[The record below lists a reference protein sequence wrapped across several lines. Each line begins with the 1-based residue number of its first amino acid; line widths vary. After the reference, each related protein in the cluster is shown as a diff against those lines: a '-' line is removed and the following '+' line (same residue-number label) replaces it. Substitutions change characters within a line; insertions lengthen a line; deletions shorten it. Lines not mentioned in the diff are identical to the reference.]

1 MNVCNCMFVAV
12 HPYVSVHDPA
22 WWWVKASNLGGL
34 SGPVVQFHLAHVVVC
49 VSVFNRLK
57 GAILCV
63 EYAFSYLNVR
73 GPVGLHCE

>member
-1 MNVCNCMFVAV
+1 MNKCKSMFFSA
-12 HPYVSVHDPA
+12 HSYVIVHDPP
-22 WWWVKASNLGGL
+22 WWCVKASNFVGL
-34 SGPVVQFHLAHVVVC
+34 SGPVIQLHLAHVVVC
-49 VSVFNRLK
+49 IVFNILK